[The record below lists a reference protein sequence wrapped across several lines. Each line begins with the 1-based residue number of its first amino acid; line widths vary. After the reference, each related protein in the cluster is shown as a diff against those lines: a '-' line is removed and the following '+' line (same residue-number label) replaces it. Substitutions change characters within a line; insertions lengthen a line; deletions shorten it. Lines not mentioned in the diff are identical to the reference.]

1 MKSKIKWLIAL
12 IIIFS
17 SRTLVY
23 ANPNIVVTI
32 TPIASLVS
40 MLTKDKADITV
51 LDKAGGCPHHHH
63 AKPSD
68 KLAIDNSDMI
78 IYIDEDFDSLISPLL
93 SNYRG
98 KKVRISE
105 FGSIDFKGIEG
116 GVNWHFWLDLKNA
129 KELQKQLAAIIIQTF
144 PEIKHDVQ
152 ENLKEA
158 LIKIEELDKLK
169 KYKLAS
175 LASVALLSDSLEH
188 FFKPIKNSQV
198 HIFLTSNTSLKNMKK
213 LDEALS
219 SDNIK
224 CIILEIDQNAELY
237 KKYNKIIV
245 QFDSENWTLKENLGF
260 IGGIFIDKYSKMI
273 NQLSVCR

>member
-1 MKSKIKWLIAL
+1 MKNKIKLVLVL

-17 SRTLVY
+17 IRSLAY
-23 ANPNIVVTI
+23 ANPNVVVTI
-32 TPIASLVS
+32 TPLASLVS
-40 MLTKDKADITV
+40 MLTKDKANVVV
-51 LDKAGGCPHHHH
+51 LDKAVGCPHHHN

-68 KLAIDNSDMI
+68 KVAIDNSDII
-78 IYIDEDFDSLISPLL
+78 IYIDEDFDGLIAPLL
-93 SNYRG
+93 SNYQG
-98 KKVRISE
+98 KKVKISE
-105 FGSIDFKGIEG
+105 FDSIDFSSVEG

-129 KELQKQLAAIIIQTF
+129 KEFQKQLAAIIIRSF

-152 ENLKEA
+152 ENLKAA
-158 LIKIEELDKLK
+158 LVKIEELDKLK

-198 HIFLTSNTSLKNMKK
+198 HIFLTSNTSLKNMQK

-245 QFDSENWTLKENLGF
+245 QFDSENWNLNENTKF
-260 IGGIFIDKYSKMI
+260 IEKLFIDKYSKMI
-273 NQLSVCR
+273 NQLNVCM

>member
-93 SNYRG
+93 SNYGG

-105 FGSIDFKGIEG
+105 FGSIDFKGIAG

-169 KYKLAS
+169 KYKLAN

-198 HIFLTSNTSLKNMKK
+198 HIFLTSNTSLKNMQK
-213 LDEALS
+213 LDDALS

-260 IGGIFIDKYSKMI
+260 IDGIFIDKYSKMI
-273 NQLSVCR
+273 NQLNVCK

>member
-198 HIFLTSNTSLKNMKK
+198 HIFLTFNTSLKNMQK

-260 IGGIFIDKYSKMI
+260 IDGIFIDKYSKMI

>member
-1 MKSKIKWLIAL
+1 MKNKIQLVIAL

-17 SRTLVY
+17 GRTFVY
-23 ANPNIVVTI
+23 SNPNIVVTI

-40 MLTKDKADITV
+40 MLTKDKADIVV

-105 FGSIDFKGIEG
+105 FDSIDFKSIEG

-129 KELQKQLAAIIIQTF
+129 KELQKQLAAIIIQDF
-144 PEIKHDVQ
+144 PEIKPNVQ

-158 LIKIEELDKLK
+158 LIKIDELDKLK
-169 KYKLAS
+169 KYKLAN

-188 FFKPIKNSQV
+188 FFKSIKNSQL
-198 HIFLTSNTSLKNMKK
+198 HIFQTSNTSLKNMKK
-213 LDEALS
+213 LDDALS

-237 KKYNKIIV
+237 KKYNKIVV
-245 QFDSENWTLKENLGF
+245 QFDSENWTLNENLG
-260 IGGIFIDKYSKMI
+260 GVDGTFIDKYSKMI
-273 NQLSVCR
+273 NQLNVCK